1 MGWATIKN
9 GELLALAEKDFEVF
23 LTGNAHHFVNETGE
37 DVVYLEIGDRTPG
50 GGVIYSDDDDIHKLA
65 PADISVIRVADL
77 PLPPTSGQA
86 VLPWGD
92 G

>member
-1 MGWATIKN
+1 MTDRVSDRVNRLRPFVVMDVQARAK
-9 GELLALAEKDFEVF
+9 ALEAQGRDI
-23 LTGNAHHFVNETGE
+23 
-37 DVVYLEIGDRTPG
+37 VYLEIGDRTPG